1 MYEICS
7 MLTTKTPKQ
16 IWTLFT
22 HCSVISIVE
31 FEQVTTGLVNQR
43 SYEAIKKERLML
55 KECESLVKQSLR
67 KLNFSSSNF
76 LKLEIINEKGNVN
89 EME

>member
-1 MYEICS
+1 
-7 MLTTKTPKQ
+7 
-16 IWTLFT
+16 
-22 HCSVISIVE
+22 
-31 FEQVTTGLVNQR
+31 
-43 SYEAIKKERLML
+43 ML

-89 EME
+89 EMEWKKKLKRNCFADRPITFLYLMWYDIHVTCEHVKWFVSISTG